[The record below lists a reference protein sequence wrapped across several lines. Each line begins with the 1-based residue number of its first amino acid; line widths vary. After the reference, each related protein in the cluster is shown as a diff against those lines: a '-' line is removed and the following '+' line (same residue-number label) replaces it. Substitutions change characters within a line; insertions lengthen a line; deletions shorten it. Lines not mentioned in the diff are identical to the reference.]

1 MGEANPKAWVL
12 VPVDPT
18 TEMVGAATR
27 VDFDNEDEVA
37 MTINLWHAMVAA
49 ATLPASG
56 FEPPLSCPAL
66 DRFISATNPPAE
78 ALADIAAVRHINS
91 QLRYG
96 LWHEKTR
103 ADEAEFRALSLEE
116 EVKRLTA
123 ERDAASADAYKAN
136 KAADAINAALK
147 ETGER
152 AAKNWRD
159 FRDLRIEIT
168 GDGPMCRDCAD
179 ENGRC
184 PHSGQPCDPDEA
196 VKEQIAKWKAEGFR
210 DKIALGAT
218 AEEILRF
225 RDGYPNPAGGSKI
238 FYRYTIEQ
246 ARYRYADAVIAA
258 RSTAPKEKA
267 Q

>member
-1 MGEANPKAWVL
+1 MGAENPKAWVL
-12 VPVDPT
+12 APVEPT
-18 TEMVGAATR
+18 AAMVEAHYRAHAEAETVFADAQAVWAAMIACAPNHIPDAGEMVESLQRGVQEHVPYEGHWNIGDA
-27 VDFDNEDEVA
+27 DKL
-37 MTINLWHAMVAA
+37 MLQAA
-49 ATLPASG
+49 ALIT
-56 FEPPLSCPAL
+56 
-66 DRFISATNPPAE
+66 
-78 ALADIAAVRHINS
+78 S
-91 QLRYG
+91 Q
-96 LWHEKTR
+96 
-103 ADEAEFRALSLEE
+103 EAEIE
-116 EVKRLTA
+116 RLA
-123 ERDAASADAYKAN
+123 KERDDASADAYKAN

-196 VKEQIAKWKAEGFR
+196 VEEQIAKWKAEGFR

-258 RSTAPKEKA
+258 RSTTKEKGNG
-267 Q
+267 